1 MVCRSERIAA
11 WCREGGEGL
20 AEDVVVGSDIGVRRR
35 EDSTFNSRYNTG
47 CLGDK
52 TEESGHS
59 RKAPQATATNPL
71 PLDSRSPPSQIP
83 RPYTARGKNPRS
95 PIQPR
100 PRLTPLPAPRKLCHL
115 TSLFAAASARNPPSS
130 SPSPRQRSR
139 AKMGEA
145 KDNEV
150 YEDDLVDY
158 EEEVENVV
166 DDAAANAS
174 VDVVKKGY
182 VGIHSSGFRDFLLKP
197 ELLRAIQD
205 CGFEHP
211 SEVQHECIP
220 QAILGMD
227 VICQA
232 KSGMGKTAVFVL
244 STLQQIDPVAGQVA
258 ALVLCHTR
266 ELAYQICNEFER
278 FSKYLPETKVAVFYG
293 GVHIKN
299 HKDLLKNECPHIV
312 VGTPGRILALARD
325 KDLPLKNVRHFI
337 LDECD
342 KMLDSLDMR
351 RDVQEIFKM
360 TPHEK
365 QVMMFSA
372 TLSKESRPVCKKF
385 MQDPMEIYVDDEAKL
400 TLHGLVQHYIKLSEA
415 EKNRKLND
423 LLDALDFNQI
433 VIFVKS
439 VSRASELNRLLC
451 ECNFP
456 AICIHSGMTQEER
469 LTRYKNFKE
478 GHKRILVATDLV
490 GRGID
495 IERVNIVINYDMPD
509 SADTY
514 LHRVGRAGRFGTKGL
529 AITFVSSASDSD
541 VLNQVQE
548 RFEVD
553 IKELPEQI
561 DTSTY
566 MPS

>member
-1 MVCRSERIAA
+1 
-11 WCREGGEGL
+11 
-20 AEDVVVGSDIGVRRR
+20 
-35 EDSTFNSRYNTG
+35 
-47 CLGDK
+47 
-52 TEESGHS
+52 
-59 RKAPQATATNPL
+59 
-71 PLDSRSPPSQIP
+71 
-83 RPYTARGKNPRS
+83 
-95 PIQPR
+95 
-100 PRLTPLPAPRKLCHL
+100 
-115 TSLFAAASARNPPSS
+115 
-130 SPSPRQRSR
+130 
-139 AKMGEA
+139 MGEA
-145 KDNEV
+145 KENDV
-150 YEDDLVDY
+150 YEEELLDY
-158 EEEVENVV
+158 EEDDDKAVDGSAAKPTGEV
-166 DDAAANAS
+166 A
-174 VDVVKKGY
+174 KKGY

-211 SEVQHECIP
+211 SEVVQFLLILPVGGQYVQHECIP

-244 STLQQIDPVAGQVA
+244 SSLQQIDPVAGQVA

-266 ELAYQICNEFER
+266 ELAYQICHEFER
-278 FSKYLPETKVAVFYG
+278 FSKYLPEVKVAVFYG
-293 GVHIKN
+293 GVHIRK

-312 VGTPGRILALARD
+312 VGTPGRILALARE
-325 KDLPLKNVRHFI
+325 KDLSLKNVRHFI

-342 KMLDSLDMR
+342 KMLESLDMR

-360 TPHEK
+360 TPHDK

-372 TLSKESRPVCKKF
+372 TLSKEIRPVCKKF

-423 LLDALDFNQI
+423 LLDALDFNQV

-439 VSRASELNRLLC
+439 VSRAAELNKLLC

-456 AICIHSGMTQEER
+456 SICIHSGMTQEER

-566 MPS
+566 SNAIISAEVLSLQRILTTLQLGRIVNERACCFKYHLEIISQILRN

>member
-1 MVCRSERIAA
+1 
-11 WCREGGEGL
+11 
-20 AEDVVVGSDIGVRRR
+20 
-35 EDSTFNSRYNTG
+35 
-47 CLGDK
+47 
-52 TEESGHS
+52 
-59 RKAPQATATNPL
+59 
-71 PLDSRSPPSQIP
+71 
-83 RPYTARGKNPRS
+83 
-95 PIQPR
+95 
-100 PRLTPLPAPRKLCHL
+100 
-115 TSLFAAASARNPPSS
+115 
-130 SPSPRQRSR
+130 
-139 AKMGEA
+139 MGETRET
-145 KDNEV
+145 DG
-150 YEDDLVDY
+150 YEEELVDY
-158 EEEVENVV
+158 DDEEAQAPASALKVNGE
-166 DDAAANAS
+166 AA
-174 VDVVKKGY
+174 KKGY

-197 ELLRAIQD
+197 ELLRAIVD
-205 CGFEHP
+205 SGFEHP

-244 STLQQIDPVAGQVA
+244 STLQQIEPVAGQVSA
-258 ALVLCHTR
+258 IVLCHTR
-266 ELAYQICNEFER
+266 ELAYQICHEFER
-278 FSKYLPETKVAVFYG
+278 FSTYLVDLKVAVFYG
-293 GVHIKN
+293 GVNIKV

-312 VGTPGRILALARD
+312 VGTPGRILALARE
-325 KDLPLKNVRHFI
+325 KDLSLKNVRHFI

-342 KMLDSLDMR
+342 KMLESLDMR
-351 RDVQEIFKM
+351 KDVQEIFKM
-360 TPHEK
+360 TPHDK

-372 TLSKESRPVCKKF
+372 TLSKEIRPVCKRF
-385 MQDPMEIYVDDEAKL
+385 MQEPMEIYVDDEAKL
-400 TLHGLVQHYIKLSEA
+400 TLHGLVQHYIKLSES

-423 LLDALDFNQI
+423 LLDALDFNQV

-439 VSRASELNRLLC
+439 VGRAAELNKLLK

-456 AICIHSGMTQEER
+456 SICIHSGMSQEER
-469 LTRYKNFKE
+469 LTRYKGFKE
-478 GHKRILVATDLV
+478 GQSRILVATDLV

-529 AITFVSSASDSD
+529 AITFVSSASDSE
-541 VLNQVQE
+541 VLNNVQM

>member
-1 MVCRSERIAA
+1 MK
-11 WCREGGEGL
+11 
-20 AEDVVVGSDIGVRRR
+20 
-35 EDSTFNSRYNTG
+35 DS
-47 CLGDK
+47 
-52 TEESGHS
+52 
-59 RKAPQATATNPL
+59 
-71 PLDSRSPPSQIP
+71 
-83 RPYTARGKNPRS
+83 
-95 PIQPR
+95 
-100 PRLTPLPAPRKLCHL
+100 
-115 TSLFAAASARNPPSS
+115 FAGIFFASS
-130 SPSPRQRSR
+130 
-139 AKMGEA
+139 
-145 KDNEV
+145 
-150 YEDDLVDY
+150 
-158 EEEVENVV
+158 
-166 DDAAANAS
+166 
-174 VDVVKKGY
+174 
-182 VGIHSSGFRDFLLKP
+182 
-197 ELLRAIQD
+197 
-205 CGFEHP
+205 
-211 SEVQHECIP
+211 VQHECIP

-244 STLQQIDPVAGQVA
+244 STLQQIEPVAGQVA

-278 FSKYLPETKVAVFYG
+278 FSRYLPDLKVAVFYG
-293 GVHIKN
+293 GVNIKI
-299 HKDLLKNECPHIV
+299 HKELLKNECPHIV
-312 VGTPGRILALARD
+312 VGTPGRILGLARD
-325 KDLPLKNVRHFI
+325 KDLGLKNVRHFI

-342 KMLDSLDMR
+342 KMLESLDMR

-360 TPHEK
+360 TPHDK

-372 TLSKESRPVCKKF
+372 TLSKEIRPVCKKF

-400 TLHGLVQHYIKLSEA
+400 TLHGLVQHYIKLGEM

-423 LLDALDFNQI
+423 LLDALDFNQV

-439 VSRASELNRLLC
+439 VSRAAELNKLLV

-456 AICIHSGMTQEER
+456 SICIHSGMSQEER
-469 LTRYKNFKE
+469 LTRYKGFKE
-478 GHKRILVATDLV
+478 GLKRILVATDLV

>member
-1 MVCRSERIAA
+1 
-11 WCREGGEGL
+11 
-20 AEDVVVGSDIGVRRR
+20 
-35 EDSTFNSRYNTG
+35 
-47 CLGDK
+47 
-52 TEESGHS
+52 
-59 RKAPQATATNPL
+59 
-71 PLDSRSPPSQIP
+71 
-83 RPYTARGKNPRS
+83 
-95 PIQPR
+95 
-100 PRLTPLPAPRKLCHL
+100 
-115 TSLFAAASARNPPSS
+115 
-130 SPSPRQRSR
+130 
-139 AKMGEA
+139 MGETR
-145 KDNEV
+145 DNDA
-150 YEDDLVDY
+150 YEEELLDY
-158 EEEVENVV
+158 EEEE
-166 DDAAANAS
+166 DKAPDS
-174 VDVVKKGY
+174 VGAKVNGEAVKKGY

-197 ELLRAIQD
+197 ELLRSIVD
-205 CGFEHP
+205 SGFEHP

-244 STLQQIDPVAGQVA
+244 SSLQQIEPTAGQVI

-266 ELAYQICNEFER
+266 ELAYQICHEFER
-278 FSKYLPETKVAVFYG
+278 FSTYLPDTKVAVFYG
-293 GVHIKN
+293 GVNIKT

-325 KDLPLKNVRHFI
+325 KDLSLKNVRHFI

-342 KMLDSLDMR
+342 KMLESLDMR

-360 TPHEK
+360 TPHDK

-372 TLSKESRPVCKKF
+372 TLSKEIRPLQSRVLLSYSALACYDHKKYLQGDDSYGPETRLKGCKSIIHFLLDSISFTKAPNMIYCDICSF
-385 MQDPMEIYVDDEAKL
+385 QPMEIYVDDEAKL
-400 TLHGLVQHYIKLSEA
+400 TLHGLVQHYIKLTEL

-423 LLDALDFNQI
+423 LLDALDFNQV

-439 VSRASELNRLLC
+439 VSRAAELNKLLV

-456 AICIHSGMTQEER
+456 SICIHSGMSQEER
-469 LTRYKNFKE
+469 LMRYKGFKE

-495 IERVNIVINYDMPD
+495 IERVNIVINYDMPE

-566 MPS
+566 SNAILMERINQRMVDSDGASPFLSYLSCKLLPNACSRALLDVEFARLALELSVQQYPFAA

>member
-1 MVCRSERIAA
+1 
-11 WCREGGEGL
+11 
-20 AEDVVVGSDIGVRRR
+20 
-35 EDSTFNSRYNTG
+35 
-47 CLGDK
+47 
-52 TEESGHS
+52 
-59 RKAPQATATNPL
+59 
-71 PLDSRSPPSQIP
+71 
-83 RPYTARGKNPRS
+83 
-95 PIQPR
+95 
-100 PRLTPLPAPRKLCHL
+100 
-115 TSLFAAASARNPPSS
+115 
-130 SPSPRQRSR
+130 
-139 AKMGEA
+139 MGETR
-145 KDNEV
+145 DN
-150 YEDDLVDY
+150 DAY
-158 EEEVENVV
+158 EEELLDYEDEEEKVLNS
-166 DDAAANAS
+166 AS
-174 VDVVKKGY
+174 KVNGDTDKKGY

-197 ELLRAIQD
+197 ELLRAIID
-205 CGFEHP
+205 SGFEHP

-244 STLQQIDPVAGQVA
+244 STLQQIEPVAGQVVS
-258 ALVLCHTR
+258 LVLCHTR
-266 ELAYQICNEFER
+266 ELAYQICHEFER
-278 FSKYLPETKVAVFYG
+278 FSTYLPDIKVAVFYG
-293 GVHIKN
+293 GVNNKI

-342 KMLDSLDMR
+342 KMLESLDMR
-351 RDVQEIFKM
+351 RDVQEIFKL
-360 TPHEK
+360 TPHDK

-372 TLSKESRPVCKKF
+372 TLSKEIRPVCKKF
-385 MQDPMEIYVDDEAKL
+385 MQDPMEIYVDEAKL
-400 TLHGLVQHYIKLSEA
+400 TLHGLVQHYIKLSET

-423 LLDALDFNQI
+423 LLDALDFNQV

-439 VSRASELNRLLC
+439 VNRAAELNKLLVD
-451 ECNFP
+451 CNFP
-456 AICIHSGMTQEER
+456 STCIHSGMSQEER
-469 LTRYKNFKE
+469 LMRYKSFKE

-541 VLNQVQE
+541 ILNQVQA

>member
-1 MVCRSERIAA
+1 
-11 WCREGGEGL
+11 
-20 AEDVVVGSDIGVRRR
+20 
-35 EDSTFNSRYNTG
+35 
-47 CLGDK
+47 
-52 TEESGHS
+52 
-59 RKAPQATATNPL
+59 
-71 PLDSRSPPSQIP
+71 
-83 RPYTARGKNPRS
+83 
-95 PIQPR
+95 
-100 PRLTPLPAPRKLCHL
+100 
-115 TSLFAAASARNPPSS
+115 
-130 SPSPRQRSR
+130 
-139 AKMGEA
+139 MGEA
-145 KDNEV
+145 KENDV
-150 YEDDLVDY
+150 YEEELLDY
-158 EEEVENVV
+158 EE
-166 DDAAANAS
+166 DDDKALDASSNANAKPAADAS
-174 VDVVKKGY
+174 QPKKGY

-211 SEVQHECIP
+211 SEAVQHECIP

-244 STLQQIDPVAGQVA
+244 SSLQQIDPTAGQVA

-278 FSKYLPETKVAVFYG
+278 FSKFLPELKVAVFYG
-293 GVHIKN
+293 GVHIKK
-299 HKDLLKNECPHIV
+299 HQDLLKNDCPHIV

-325 KDLPLKNVRHFI
+325 KDLSLKNVRHFI

-342 KMLDSLDMR
+342 KMLESLDMR

-360 TPHEK
+360 TPHDK

-372 TLSKESRPVCKKF
+372 TLSKEIRPICKKF

-400 TLHGLVQHYIKLSEA
+400 TLHGLVQHYIKLTES

-423 LLDALDFNQI
+423 LLDALDFNQV

-439 VSRASELNRLLC
+439 VSRAAELNKLLC

-456 AICIHSGMTQEER
+456 SICIHSGMTQEER

-566 MPS
+566 TVVDPRRHCKEDGRRRWNP

>member
-1 MVCRSERIAA
+1 
-11 WCREGGEGL
+11 
-20 AEDVVVGSDIGVRRR
+20 
-35 EDSTFNSRYNTG
+35 
-47 CLGDK
+47 
-52 TEESGHS
+52 
-59 RKAPQATATNPL
+59 
-71 PLDSRSPPSQIP
+71 
-83 RPYTARGKNPRS
+83 
-95 PIQPR
+95 
-100 PRLTPLPAPRKLCHL
+100 
-115 TSLFAAASARNPPSS
+115 
-130 SPSPRQRSR
+130 
-139 AKMGEA
+139 MGETRE
-145 KDNEV
+145 NE
-150 YEDDLVDY
+150 YEEELLDY
-158 EEEVENVV
+158 EEEE
-166 DDAAANAS
+166 DKAPDS
-174 VDVVKKGY
+174 VAKVNGEAGKKGY

-197 ELLRAIQD
+197 ELLRAIVD
-205 CGFEHP
+205 SGFEHP
-211 SEVQHECIP
+211 SEGKLPFGFLFDQEGYVLLTKGSFGAIFFGSSPVQHECIP

-244 STLQQIDPVAGQVA
+244 STLQQIEPTTGQVI

-266 ELAYQICNEFER
+266 ELAYQICHEFER
-278 FSKYLPETKVAVFYG
+278 FSTYLPDIKVAVFYG
-293 GVHIKN
+293 GVNIKV

-312 VGTPGRILALARD
+312 VGTPGRILALSRD
-325 KDLPLKNVRHFI
+325 KDLSLKNVRHFI

-342 KMLDSLDMR
+342 KMLESLDMR

-360 TPHEK
+360 TPHDK

-372 TLSKESRPVCKKF
+372 TLSKDIRPVCKKF

-400 TLHGLVQHYIKLSEA
+400 TLHGLVQHYIKLTEL

-423 LLDALDFNQI
+423 LLDALDFNQV

-439 VSRASELNRLLC
+439 VSRAAELNKLLV

-456 AICIHSGMTQEER
+456 SICIHSGMSQEER
-469 LTRYKNFKE
+469 LTRYKGFKE

-529 AITFVSSASDSD
+529 AITFVSSAADSD

-566 MPS
+566 SKYIHAL

>member
-1 MVCRSERIAA
+1 M
-11 WCREGGEGL
+11 
-20 AEDVVVGSDIGVRRR
+20 
-35 EDSTFNSRYNTG
+35 
-47 CLGDK
+47 GD
-52 TEESGHS
+52 
-59 RKAPQATATNPL
+59 
-71 PLDSRSPPSQIP
+71 
-83 RPYTARGKNPRS
+83 AR
-95 PIQPR
+95 
-100 PRLTPLPAPRKLCHL
+100 
-115 TSLFAAASARNPPSS
+115 
-130 SPSPRQRSR
+130 
-139 AKMGEA
+139 
-145 KDNEV
+145 DNEA
-150 YEDDLVDY
+150 YEEELLDY
-158 EEEVENVV
+158 EEEDEKVLDSGNKVNG
-166 DDAAANAS
+166 DATVFCNPVLILYVS
-174 VDVVKKGY
+174 LCVRGY

-197 ELLRAIQD
+197 ELLRAIVD
-205 CGFEHP
+205 SGFEHP
-211 SEVQHECIP
+211 SEGKFILSPMKRYGGYLLILNGSLAAIFFGSTSVQHECIP

-244 STLQQIDPVAGQVA
+244 STLQQIEPSPGQVS
-258 ALVLCHTR
+258 ALILCHTR
-266 ELAYQICNEFER
+266 ELAYQICNEFVR
-278 FSKYLPETKVAVFYG
+278 FSTYLPDTKVSVFYG
-293 GVHIKN
+293 GVNNKI
-299 HKDLLKNECPHIV
+299 HKELLKNECPHIV
-312 VGTPGRILALARD
+312 VGTPGRVLGLARD
-325 KDLPLKNVRHFI
+325 KDLSLKNVRHFI

-342 KMLDSLDMR
+342 KMLESLDMR

-360 TPHEK
+360 TPHDK

-372 TLSKESRPVCKKF
+372 TLSKEIRPVCKKF

-400 TLHGLVQHYIKLSEA
+400 TLHGLVQHYIKLSEM

-423 LLDALDFNQI
+423 LLDALDFNQV

-439 VSRASELNRLLC
+439 VSRAGELNKLLI

-456 AICIHSGMTQEER
+456 SICIHSGMSQEER
-469 LTRYKNFKE
+469 LTHYKSFKE

-529 AITFVSSASDSD
+529 AITFVASASDSE
-541 VLNQVQE
+541 VLNQVQA

-566 MPS
+566 SKLSIHCFYELSKISWKFCLLGYVI